1 MTFLLRIPSVLDM
14 SLLNAVFGTASQID
28 PRALSAEFAPILIEG
43 EEITGAFKIVRDLF
57 VFTQCRLILAD
68 KQGLTGK
75 KVEYHSIPY
84 KSISQF
90 SVETAG
96 RFDMDAELKIYISSN
111 TVPLKKEFKKGTD
124 IVQLQK
130 LLATY
135 ILTS

>member
-1 MTFLLRIPSVLDM
+1 MGLV
-14 SLLNAVFGTASQID
+14 NAIFGTASQIN
-28 PRALSAEFAPILIEG
+28 PEELTAEFAPILVEG
-43 EEITGAFKIVRDLF
+43 EGIVGAFKIVRDLF
-57 VFTQCRLILAD
+57 VFTQFRLILAD
-68 KQGLTGK
+68 KQGITGK

-96 RFDMDAELKIYISSN
+96 RFDMDSELKIYISGN
-111 TVPLKKEFKKGTD
+111 PLPLKKEFKKGTD

-135 ILTS
+135 ILT